1 MRIGPVGIERTARLG
16 AGILCLLIGVAACD
30 SASDVPADTQTQA
43 VSKRPKNDKVASLAK
58 HMVSAVSANGE
69 KAEVDVK
76 FELTQRPEVGKPL
89 DISLVFIPGSA
100 LDRVYA
106 KFAGA
111 DGLEVVKGE
120 ETEQFARPAVGA
132 ALTHTLTVVP
142 KRNGIF
148 SVQAVV
154 LMDSD
159 SESVSRS
166 FSIPFIA
173 GSGIAE
179 WSPKKAGSGRDDA
192 G

>member
-1 MRIGPVGIERTARLG
+1 MWIGPVCTGKTAWLG
-16 AGILCLLIGVAACD
+16 AVTLCLFVVAGCD
-30 SASDVPADTQTQA
+30 SAADESAGSAASTAARAT
-43 VSKRPKNDKVASLAK
+43 KGDKAAKLAAN
-58 HMVSAVSANGE
+58 MVSAVSSQEDKSA
-69 KAEVDVK
+69 VDVK

-89 DISLVFIPGSA
+89 DISLVFIPGSP
-100 LDRVYA
+100 LDRLYA
-106 KFAGA
+106 KFTGV

-120 ETEQFARPAVGA
+120 ETEQFARPVVGA

-154 LMDSD
+154 LMDSQ
-159 SESVSRS
+159 SESISRS
-166 FSIPFIA
+166 FAIPFIA

-179 WSPKKAGSGRDDA
+179 WSPKKAGSGGDDA